1 MISSAD
7 VLYAPVTTIR
17 NGKTNWL
24 CIGLTQAALCTVV
37 AFFKKTLQFPNFHK
51 WQWEPNGKPVKIK
64 YEQKFPDVSRYYR
77 GSPRNC
83 IVQACCYRDDSEVIA
98 RDCLYNIFAGF
109 TPVHYKKSCKSS
121 ATVTQRKRKKR
132 SLAMAMGDTEKINWK
147 VRVAP
152 APAKN
157 LSC

>member
-1 MISSAD
+1 MYTTNPGGSMHCSSIFKTTGND
-7 VLYAPVTTIR
+7 LNLQEQFKVLNNI
-17 NGKTNWL
+17 
-24 CIGLTQAALCTVV
+24 
-37 AFFKKTLQFPNFHK
+37 PNFHK

-64 YEQKFPDVSRYYR
+64 YEQKFSDVFRYYP
-77 GSPRNC
+77 GSPRNR
-83 IVQACCYRDDSEVIA
+83 ITQGCCYRDDSEVIA

-109 TPVHYKKSCKSS
+109 TPVQYKKSCKSS
-121 ATVTQRKRKKR
+121 ATVIQRKRKKR
-132 SLAMAMGDTEKINWK
+132 SLAEAMGDTEMVNWK